1 MTFFFRNLKIELRE
15 IKSKLK
21 EAKYNKTELKEDAM
35 KTEINLKNEIHQLRF
50 QIKEKTTENDKL
62 MNKDTEQLKK
72 SLITRMKKK
81 TADVKQK
88 IKKKVQK

>member
-1 MTFFFRNLKIELRE
+1 MFRNLKIELRD
-15 IKSKLK
+15 IKSKLNK
-21 EAKYNKTELKEDAM
+21 AKNYKTELKEDAM
-35 KTEINLKNEIHQLRF
+35 KTEINLRNEIHQL
-50 QIKEKTTENDKL
+50 KCEVEKKTSENDKL

>member
-1 MTFFFRNLKIELRE
+1 MFRNLKIELRD

-21 EAKYNKTELKEDAM
+21 EAKNYKIELKEDAL
-35 KTEINLKNEIHQLRF
+35 KTEINLRDEIHQLKF
-50 QIKEKTTENDKL
+50 QIEKNSIENDKL
-62 MNKDTEQLKK
+62 MNKDIEQLKK

>member
-1 MTFFFRNLKIELRE
+1 MFRNLKIELRD
-15 IKSKLK
+15 IKSKLNK
-21 EAKYNKTELKEDAM
+21 AKNYKTELKEDSM
-35 KTEINLKNEIHQLRF
+35 KTELNLRNEIHQL
-50 QIKEKTTENDKL
+50 KCEVEKKTSENDKL
-62 MNKDTEQLKK
+62 MNKDIEQLKK